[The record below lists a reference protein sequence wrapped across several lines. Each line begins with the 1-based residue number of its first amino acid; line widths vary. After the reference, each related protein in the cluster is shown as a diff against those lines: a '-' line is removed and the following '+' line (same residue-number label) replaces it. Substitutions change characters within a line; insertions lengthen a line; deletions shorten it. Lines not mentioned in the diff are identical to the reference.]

1 MSEIIN
7 KADETKNANE
17 LILNNILRSLTLL
30 ENSLDRLMR
39 NNFYNS
45 AQYPDKYFDIKSL
58 LIKIRGWTS
67 DYKMFTG
74 TENFACLLSMLLTEL
89 SGMIIE
95 LFDIISSENGALI
108 IVSAKWER
116 CGEPNVG
123 ANLVF
128 ALELKTFANNCSR
141 ANIRFA
147 LTLWPK

>member
-17 LILNNILRSLTLL
+17 LILNNILRSLTML

-39 NNFYNS
+39 NNFYNN

-58 LIKIRGWTS
+58 LIKMRGWTS

-89 SGMIIE
+89 LLAAIITPP
-95 LFDIISSENGALI
+95 FMANLI
-108 IVSAKWER
+108 IPHLLKWLLYR
-116 CGEPNVG
+116 QFSDQIY
-123 ANLVF
+123 L
-128 ALELKTFANNCSR
+128 
-141 ANIRFA
+141 
-147 LTLWPK
+147 